1 MAPKLMRIHAP
12 ACLLSPR
19 LIYTLGQTRNAA
31 EDGKSTVFMWNAS
44 PRTVLFFLWIPA
56 PNGCIIPVRQYCL
69 NKLKLFET
77 ETMRIPSVLL
87 ARCDPHCH
95 YEGRSF
101 SRVMIHRSRSGEL
114 LPCELLR
121 ASETASSDLGEQFS
135 GLRYKTAS
143 WAIREALCR

>member
-1 MAPKLMRIHAP
+1 MLQRASF
-12 ACLLSPR
+12 LSPAYIVPLAKPGMR
-19 LIYTLGQTRNAA
+19 LRA
-31 EDGKSTVFMWNAS
+31 EKALCLCGMHLLAQC
-44 PRTVLFFLWIPA
+44 FFLWIPA
-56 PNGCIIPVRQYCL
+56 PNGCIIHVRQWCL
-69 NKLKLFET
+69 NKLKLFDT

-95 YEGRSF
+95 YGGRSF

-143 WAIREALCR
+143 WAI